1 MSRYNIYAI
10 IRKSPVASGVGHVM
24 GVFDDKAAALE
35 DIQERNRKDPETNG
49 NYYIGSFLP
58 MWSVCLPL
66 DEKVTSSSWTT
77 VQVFHFPGTDNGAW
91 PEVFRAYG
99 LVNNSNKTGYARIY
113 DATNGK
119 VVSGELE
126 WDGDTEA
133 ALKESEAISNLPSG
147 PATFEVQIKRSSGNF
162 TIKYAELR

>member
-1 MSRYNIYAI
+1 MKYSTFAI
-10 IRKSPVASGVGHVM
+10 VRKSPAASGAGHLM
-24 GVFDDKAAALE
+24 GVFDDRQAALD
-35 DIQERNRKDPETNG
+35 DIQERNRQDPATS
-49 NYYIGSFLP
+49 GSYVLGAFYP
-58 MWSVCLPL
+58 MWSTCLPL
-66 DEKVTSSSWTT
+66 DKTVTSSSWTT